1 MVAIAS
7 ESKLAT
13 EYETIRRRE
22 YELVNDLLET
32 LPRVD
37 GLGTEPLGQMR
48 DALFHADHPF
58 LIVLVG
64 PFNSGKSSII
74 NALLGEPELL
84 PIGPVPTTDHIA
96 ILRWGEQAQR
106 LAAGGG
112 EADTVFYPAPLLQKV
127 SLVDT
132 PGLESIFQ
140 KHEQITRKFLH
151 RSDVVLMVM
160 LATQAMTA
168 SNLEYLQQLKEYGK
182 KVILV
187 INQVDLLSAE
197 ETQTVRDYVMEQSQ
211 SRLGFRPDV
220 WLVSARKGMAAR
232 RNSELDKMAWKESG
246 LSRIEEW
253 VDDQLSDVE
262 RLRQKLQTPL
272 QIVKNVNQAALMSV
286 RNNQSALDQYQGI
299 SANIEQQLAAQKRDQ
314 EKNIRDTNA
323 QLSDLFGAVA
333 MRGSEAIRDV
343 FRFGNALRSIWGGIL
358 ELIGLSGLVR
368 RSGKSYT
375 QVAFERR
382 KAFEPVDQLADVT
395 DKLGPRLEGK
405 DIQDVDDLVKY
416 ARREIEVL
424 PESLRTKV
432 IGNVQSPIK
441 YDRIALQEVRP
452 TLETIET
459 EARQV
464 ETSRLEQILR
474 NSMLYLAVF
483 EVLLVVFGVA
493 LLGGGAN
500 FLPPE
505 QRQMS
510 WLIVLFLIGLGVL
523 GLLYMPLR
531 GRLLES
537 SYTSRMLKIQSR
549 YIEALSKAAD
559 KQLDYAMR
567 LRRDAVQPLTRLIE
581 AQTQIHSDQLADLQ
595 AAEREIVSIEKEL
608 TSLGKR
614 NLLGLRG

>member
-1 MVAIAS
+1 
-7 ESKLAT
+7 
-13 EYETIRRRE
+13 
-22 YELVNDLLET
+22 
-32 LPRVD
+32 
-37 GLGTEPLGQMR
+37 MR

-96 ILRWGEQAQR
+96 ILRWGEQPQR

-187 INQVDLLSAE
+187 INQVDLLSSE

-232 RNSELDKMAWKESG
+232 RNGELDKMAWKESG

-314 EKNIRDTNA
+314 EKNIRDINA
-323 QLSDLFGAVA
+323 ELSDLFGAVA
-333 MRGSEAIRDV
+333 MRGSEAIRDI

-358 ELIGLSGLVR
+358 ELIGLSGLVKR
-368 RSGKSYT
+368 AGKSYT

-382 KAFEPVDQLADVT
+382 NAFEPVDQLAHVA
-395 DKLGPRLEGK
+395 DKVGPRLEGK

-441 YDRIALQEVRP
+441 YDRMALQEVRP
-452 TLETIET
+452 ALEAIET

-483 EVLLVVFGVA
+483 EILLIIFGVA
-493 LLGGGAN
+493 LLSGGAN

-523 GLLYMPLR
+523 ALLYMPLR

-537 SYTSRMLKIQSR
+537 SYTNRMLKIQSR

-559 KQLDYAMR
+559 KQLDYGMR

-581 AQTQIHSDQLADLQ
+581 AQTQIHADQLADLQ

>member
-1 MVAIAS
+1 MVAVAS

-22 YELVNDLLET
+22 FDLVSNLLSI

-37 GLGTEPLGQMR
+37 GLGEERLGQMR

-58 LIVLVG
+58 LIALVG

-84 PIGPVPTTDHIA
+84 PIGPVPTTDRIA
-96 ILRWGEQAQR
+96 ILRWGEQAGR
-106 LAAGGG
+106 LAGGSR

-140 KHEQITRKFLH
+140 KHEQTTRRFLH

-187 INQVDLLSAE
+187 INQTDLLSSE
-197 ETQTVRDYVMEQSQ
+197 EMQTVRDYVMEQSH

-220 WLVSARKGMAAR
+220 WLVSAKKGLAAR
-232 RNSELDKMAWKESG
+232 RNGELDKLAWKESG
-246 LSRIEEW
+246 LSRVEEW

-272 QIVKNVNQAALMSV
+272 QIARNVNQSALIAV
-286 RNNQSALDQYQGI
+286 QGNQSALDQYQGI
-299 SANIEQQLAAQKRDQ
+299 AANIEQQLAAQKRDQ
-314 EKNIRDTNA
+314 EKNIREINA
-323 QLSDLFGAVA
+323 ELSDLFGSAAV
-333 MRGSEAIRDV
+333 RGSEAIQDI
-343 FRFGNALRSIWGGIL
+343 FRFGNALRSIWGGVL
-358 ELIGLSGLVR
+358 ELVGLSGIVR
-368 RSGKSYT
+368 RGGKSYT
-375 QVAFERR
+375 QIAFGRH
-382 KAFEPVDQLADVT
+382 KVFEPIAQLSHAT

-416 ARREIEVL
+416 ARREIEHL
-424 PESLRTKV
+424 PDSLRTKV
-432 IGNVQSPIK
+432 IGNVQAPIK
-441 YDRIALQEVRP
+441 YDRTALQEVRP
-452 TLETIET
+452 LLESIEI
-459 EARQV
+459 EALQV
-464 ETSRLEQILR
+464 ETGRLEQILR

-483 EVLLVVFGVA
+483 EVLLLIFGVA
-493 LLGGGAN
+493 MLSGGAN
-500 FLPPE
+500 FLPPD
-505 QRQMS
+505 QRQLA
-510 WLIVLFLIGLGVL
+510 WLIVLFLVGLGVL
-523 GLLYMPLR
+523 ALLFMPLR

-537 SYTSRMLKIQSR
+537 SYTNRMLKLQMR

-559 KQLDYAMR
+559 KQLDYGMR
-567 LRRDAVQPLTRLIE
+567 LRRDAVQPLTHLID
-581 AQTQIHSDQLADLQ
+581 AQTQIHVDQLAELQ
-595 AAEREIVSIEKEL
+595 AAEHEIVGIEKEL

>member
-1 MVAIAS
+1 MVAVAN

-22 YELVNDLLET
+22 YELVSDLLEK
-32 LPRVD
+32 LPGVD
-37 GLGTEPLGQMR
+37 GLGEERLGQMR

-58 LIVLVG
+58 LVVLVG

-84 PIGPVPTTDHIA
+84 PIGPVPTTDRIA

-106 LAAGGG
+106 LAGGG

-168 SNLEYLQQLKEYGK
+168 SNLEYLQQLKEFGK

-187 INQVDLLSAE
+187 INQADLLSPE
-197 ETQTVRDYVMEQSQ
+197 ETQTVREYVMEQSQ
-211 SRLGFRPDV
+211 FRLGFRPDV
-220 WLVSARKGMAAR
+220 WLVSARKGLAAH
-232 RNSELDKMAWKESG
+232 RNGELDKMAWKESG

-272 QIVKNVNQAALMSV
+272 QIARNVNQSAIFAV
-286 RNNQSALDQYQGI
+286 RSNQSALDQYQGI
-299 SANIEQQLAAQKRDQ
+299 STNIEQQLAAQKRDQ
-314 EKNIRDTNA
+314 EKNIRDINTELGD
-323 QLSDLFGAVA
+323 QFGAAA
-333 MRGSEAIRDV
+333 MRGSEAIQDV
-343 FRFGNALRSIWGGIL
+343 FRFSNALRSIWGGIL
-358 ELIGLSGLVR
+358 ELIGLSGILR
-368 RSGKSYT
+368 RGKTSYT
-375 QVAFERR
+375 RIAFERR
-382 KAFEPVDQLADVT
+382 KAFEPIDQLAHIA
-395 DKLGPRLEGK
+395 DKLAPRLEGK
-405 DIQDVDDLVKY
+405 DIQDIDDLVKY
-416 ARREIEVL
+416 ARREIEFL
-424 PESLRTKV
+424 PESMRNKV
-432 IGNVQSPIK
+432 IGTVQAPIK
-441 YDRIALQEVRP
+441 YDRVALQEIRP
-452 TLETIET
+452 NLEAIES

-464 ETSRLEQILR
+464 ETGRLEQVLT

-483 EVLLVVFGVA
+483 EILLLIFGVVLLS
-493 LLGGGAN
+493 GGAN

-505 QRQMS
+505 QRQMA

-523 GLLYMPLR
+523 ALLYMPLR

-537 SYTSRMLKIQSR
+537 AYTSRLLKLQAR
-549 YIEALSKAAD
+549 YIETLSKAAD
-559 KQLDYAMR
+559 KQLDYGMR

-581 AQTQIHSDQLADLQ
+581 AQTQIHADQLADLQ
-595 AAEREIVSIEKEL
+595 ASEHEIVSIEKEL